1 MDGLVEVI
9 KCLVIGYGNTLRGDD
24 GLGPYIAE
32 GLQSVVGLYG
42 VDVRIMVLPQL
53 DLVLASQMDK
63 AEMVIFVDARVD
75 DNEELVK
82 IERIEPATGSID
94 QPSSHTMNIPALLR
108 IAFDWY
114 GAAPKCYAVMPK
126 GYDFSIGE
134 TLSDRG
140 LVAATHARSKI
151 IEILGHHIKTKRL
164 EPLLER
170 SKKCPSVTNKT
181 DGHFL

>member
-1 MDGLVEVI
+1 MK

-32 GLQSVVGLYG
+32 GLQGVGG
-42 VDVRIMVLPQL
+42 VDIRIMVFPQL
-53 DLVLASQMDK
+53 DLILASQMGEADF
-63 AEMVIFVDARVD
+63 VIFVDARVD

-82 IERIEPATGSID
+82 IERIEPAAGSID
-94 QPSSHTMNIPALLR
+94 QLTSHTMTIPALLR

-134 TLSDRG
+134 TISDRG

-151 IEILGHHIKTKRL
+151 IEILGQNI
-164 EPLLER
+164 
-170 SKKCPSVTNKT
+170 
-181 DGHFL
+181 